1 MVEKYHCPI
10 IQNNFEYSFYRLIG
24 NKDASDYYRKVNFV
38 TMVNCAFY
46 EYAQTQDNSFICD
59 INYISASYGL
69 EKLTEPYYWYM
80 HKYAV
85 SVLAIQYLSFN
96 VANIIKLIY
105 RKNKKAFNLDLD
117 NTLLGGIIGDDLQR
131 RHRK

>member
-1 MVEKYHCPI
+1 
-10 IQNNFEYSFYRLIG
+10 
-24 NKDASDYYRKVNFV
+24 
-38 TMVNCAFY
+38 MVNCAFY

-85 SVLAIQYLSFN
+85 SVLAIQYLCFN